1 MNQRFKTEKIESM
14 EEFYNIL
21 KVGKPGKIHDTGP
34 LKPHRKDWKVWL
46 LKHENCVLTKTP
58 LTK

>member
-1 MNQRFKTEKIESM
+1 MNQRFKPEKIEAM

-34 LKPHRKDWKVWL
+34 LKPHRKD
-46 LKHENCVLTKTP
+46 
-58 LTK
+58 